1 MIGPHARGSKM
12 KSYRLFLPVLLFVF
26 GIVPNYFG
34 QDEARTTPASQS
46 YVLEVT
52 FIKGRPMTYQRIGGW
67 TWYAG
72 FQMVP
77 GFKLPPGVLPVEAV
91 KFYTREENGVV
102 KLKVTILRGKNI
114 EFEDFVTEYTV
125 GVEKVAI
132 RELANFGVVPFEV
145 SLVRSPST
153 AAYLPK
159 VNNSTKSLIVS
170 VEPVVSNLPAYKI
183 RVLNNTSK
191 PVAGFSYNTWLE
203 GSRRYTGMPQQFDG
217 TPLIVPGG
225 SYEKVFPY
233 ALKTTTQSTGD
244 VPQPIEGLE
253 LNVLAVIFTD
263 GTFEGDRI
271 DAARF
276 RGYKIGEKI
285 QLARILEL
293 LHSKSAAS
301 WDTLAPKVDQLS
313 YRISVADIGPLLSEF
328 PGLPDAEVENLRSSA
343 EVSANRIEKDFV
355 GTFGTGKT
363 IDPSVFSAAVAAA
376 AAKCQKW
383 FDSLP

>member
-1 MIGPHARGSKM
+1 
-12 KSYRLFLPVLLFVF
+12 
-26 GIVPNYFG
+26 
-34 QDEARTTPASQS
+34 
-46 YVLEVT
+46 
-52 FIKGRPMTYQRIGGW
+52 MTYQRIGGW

-72 FQMVP
+72 FQLVP
-77 GFKLPPGVLPVEAV
+77 GFKLPAGVLPVEAV
-91 KFYTREENGVV
+91 KFYTREDNGAV

-114 EFEDFVTEYTV
+114 EFEDYVAEYTV
-125 GVEKVAI
+125 GLDKIAI

-159 VNNSTKSLIVS
+159 INNSTKSLIVS
-170 VEPVVSNLPAYKI
+170 VEPVVSNMPAYKI
-183 RVLNNTSK
+183 RVLNSSAK

-217 TPLIVPGG
+217 TPLITPGS

-233 ALKTTTQSTGD
+233 ALKTTTQSTGE
-244 VPQPIEGLE
+244 VPQPIEGLQ
-253 LNVLAVIFTD
+253 LNVVAVIFVD
-263 GTFEGDRI
+263 GTYEGDRI
-271 DAARF
+271 EAARF

-285 QLARILEL
+285 QLSRILEV

-301 WDTLAPKVDQLS
+301 WETLAPKVDQLT
-313 YRISVADIGPLLSEF
+313 YRISAADVGPLLTEF
-328 PGLPDAEVENLRSSA
+328 QGLPDAEVENLRSAA
-343 EVSANRIEKDFV
+343 EVSANRIEKDFAV
-355 GTFGTGKT
+355 TFGTGKQ
-363 IDPSVFSAAVAAA
+363 IDPSVFPAAVAAA

>member
-1 MIGPHARGSKM
+1 M
-12 KSYRLFLPVLLFVF
+12 KGYRLFLPVLLFVF

-34 QDEARTTPASQS
+34 QDDARTPVSQS

-52 FIKGRPMTYQRIGGW
+52 YIKGRPMTYQRIGGW

-72 FQMVP
+72 FQLVP
-77 GFKLPPGVLPVEAV
+77 GFKLPAGVLPVEAV
-91 KFYTREENGVV
+91 KFYTREDNGAV

-114 EFEDFVTEYTV
+114 EFEDYVAEYTV
-125 GVEKVAI
+125 GLDKIAI

-159 VNNSTKSLIVS
+159 TNNSTKSLIVS
-170 VEPVVSNLPAYKI
+170 VEPVVSNMPAYKI
-183 RVLNNTSK
+183 RVLNSSAK

-217 TPLIVPGG
+217 TPLITPGS

-233 ALKTTTQSTGD
+233 ALKTTTQSTGE
-244 VPQPIEGLE
+244 VPQPIEGLQ
-253 LNVLAVIFTD
+253 LNVVAVIFVD
-263 GTFEGDRI
+263 GTYEGDRI
-271 DAARF
+271 EAARF

-285 QLARILEL
+285 QLSRILEV

-301 WDTLAPKVDQLS
+301 WETLAPKVDQLT
-313 YRISVADIGPLLSEF
+313 YRISAADVGPLLTEF
-328 PGLPDAEVENLRSSA
+328 QGLPDAEVENLRSAA
-343 EVSANRIEKDFV
+343 EVSANRIEKDFAA
-355 GTFGTGKT
+355 TFGTGKQ
-363 IDPSVFSAAVAAA
+363 IDPSVFPAAVAAA